1 MYEIWIKQNFKLKQ
15 IEETEQIKNI
25 HLYKRGVYEFEL
37 NERPKCKIC
46 GSDLK
51 FIKIGKRLIIDKCL
65 NKNCETNN
73 VNLKKGAPIKWK
85 AFLPNNILEQ
95 QHKNHV
101 ENNTYNLEF
110 LINKKGFTLE
120 EANEYIN
127 KHKQISSNLGKQN
140 KGKSTKERIIKKLGS
155 IEAAEKFIKE
165 YNCFCKEYWLKRGY
179 TEEEAIKNIS
189 EIQIK
194 NSNKVKNRKT
204 ISKQELI
211 DKGIDA
217 DLFMKE
223 KSIFCKEYW
232 LKRGYTEEE
241 AIKNISEIQTKNS
254 NKITIPGRRQASI
267 RCKEHWIKLGY
278 NEEESQK
285 IISRYQTTFSK
296 EICINKY
303 GKEKGLEIFKK
314 RQEKWQLTLHKTNK
328 MHCGYSKISQDLFNE
343 LIKHTNNEIYY
354 GSLNREYTIY
364 NKENKHIYAFDFTDL
379 TNRKII
385 EFQGDIY
392 HANPNLFSEDDKPS
406 PWNNLTSKELWQKDE
421 YKKQVALNN
430 NFDLIQIWES
440 DFRNNKEKTIKKCL
454 NFLNYE

>member
-1 MYEIWIKQNFKLKQ
+1 MYEIWTKQNFKLKQ

-51 FIKIGKRLIIDKCL
+51 FIKKGKRLIIDKCL

-73 VNLKKGAPIKWK
+73 INLKKGAPIKWK

-110 LINKKGFTLE
+110 LINKKGFSLE

-127 KHKQISSNLGKQN
+127 KHKQISSNSGKQN
-140 KGKSTKERIIKKLGS
+140 KGKSAKERIIKKLGS
-155 IEAAEKFIKE
+155 VEAAEKFIKE

-189 EIQIK
+189 EIQ
-194 NSNKVKNRKT
+194 
-204 ISKQELI
+204 
-211 DKGIDA
+211 
-217 DLFMKE
+217 
-223 KSIFCKEYW
+223 
-232 LKRGYTEEE
+232 
-241 AIKNISEIQTKNS
+241 TKNS
-254 NKITIPGRRQASI
+254 NKITVSSRRQASI
-267 RCKEHWIKLGY
+267 RCKEHWIKIGY

-314 RQEKWQLTLHKTNK
+314 RQEKWQLTLYKTNK

-379 TNRKII
+379 TNKKII

>member
-1 MYEIWIKQNFKLKQ
+1 MYEIWTKQNFKLKQ

-51 FIKIGKRLIIDKCL
+51 FIKKGKRLIIDKCL

-73 VNLKKGAPIKWK
+73 INLKKGAPIKWK

-110 LINKKGFTLE
+110 LINKKGFSLE

-127 KHKQISSNLGKQN
+127 KHKQISSNSGKQN
-140 KGKSTKERIIKKLGS
+140 KGKSAKERIIKKLGS
-155 IEAAEKFIKE
+155 VEAAEKFIKE

-189 EIQIK
+189 EIQ
-194 NSNKVKNRKT
+194 
-204 ISKQELI
+204 
-211 DKGIDA
+211 
-217 DLFMKE
+217 
-223 KSIFCKEYW
+223 
-232 LKRGYTEEE
+232 
-241 AIKNISEIQTKNS
+241 TKNS
-254 NKITIPGRRQASI
+254 NKITVSSRRQASI
-267 RCKEHWIKLGY
+267 RCKEHWIKIGY

-379 TNRKII
+379 TNKKNYRVSRRYISC
-385 EFQGDIY
+385 E
-392 HANPNLFSEDDKPS
+392 
-406 PWNNLTSKELWQKDE
+406 SK
-421 YKKQVALNN
+421 
-430 NFDLIQIWES
+430 FI
-440 DFRNNKEKTIKKCL
+440 FRR
-454 NFLNYE
+454 

>member
-1 MYEIWIKQNFKLKQ
+1 MYEIWTKQNFKLKQ

-51 FIKIGKRLIIDKCL
+51 FIKKGKRLIIDKCL

-73 VNLKKGAPIKWK
+73 INLKKGAPIKWK

-110 LINKKGFTLE
+110 LINKKGFSLE

-127 KHKQISSNLGKQN
+127 KHKQISSNSGKQN
-140 KGKSTKERIIKKLGS
+140 KGKSAKERIIKKLGS
-155 IEAAEKFIKE
+155 VEAAEKFIKE

-189 EIQIK
+189 EIQ
-194 NSNKVKNRKT
+194 
-204 ISKQELI
+204 
-211 DKGIDA
+211 
-217 DLFMKE
+217 
-223 KSIFCKEYW
+223 
-232 LKRGYTEEE
+232 
-241 AIKNISEIQTKNS
+241 TKNS
-254 NKITIPGRRQASI
+254 NKITVSSKRQASI
-267 RCKEHWIKLGY
+267 RCKEHWIKIGY

-379 TNRKII
+379 TNKKII

>member
-1 MYEIWIKQNFKLKQ
+1 MYEIWTKQNFKLKQ
-15 IEETEQIKNI
+15 IEETKQIKNI

-51 FIKIGKRLIIDKCL
+51 FIKKGKRLIIDKCL

-73 VNLKKGAPIKWK
+73 INLKKGAPIKWK

-110 LINKKGFTLE
+110 LINKKGFSLE

-127 KHKQISSNLGKQN
+127 KHKQISSNSGKQN
-140 KGKSTKERIIKKLGS
+140 KGKSVKERIIKKLGS
-155 IEAAEKFIKE
+155 VEAAEKFIKE

-189 EIQIK
+189 EIQ
-194 NSNKVKNRKT
+194 
-204 ISKQELI
+204 
-211 DKGIDA
+211 
-217 DLFMKE
+217 
-223 KSIFCKEYW
+223 
-232 LKRGYTEEE
+232 
-241 AIKNISEIQTKNS
+241 TKNS
-254 NKITIPGRRQASI
+254 NKITVSSRRQASI
-267 RCKEHWIKLGY
+267 RCKEHWIKIGY

-379 TNRKII
+379 TNKKII

>member
-1 MYEIWIKQNFKLKQ
+1 MYEIWTKRNFKLIQ
-15 IEETEQIKNI
+15 IEETEDIKNI

-46 GSDLK
+46 GSDLR
-51 FIKIGKRLIIDKCL
+51 FIKKGKRLIIDKCL

-73 VNLKKGAPIKWK
+73 INLKKGAPIKWK
-85 AFLPNNILEQ
+85 AFLPDNLIKDSKEKKSKAAKYSLTLDYYLNKGYTKEESQKLLDN
-95 QHKNHV
+95 HKNK
-101 ENNTYNLEF
+101 
-110 LINKKGFTLE
+110 LIEASKKRKGISQKQVLIDKYGIEIANKIL
-120 EANEYIN
+120 
-127 KHKQISSNLGKQN
+127 
-140 KGKSTKERIIKKLGS
+140 KERSCLN
-155 IEAAEKFIKE
+155 IEF
-165 YNCFCKEYWLKRGY
+165 YLKRGY
-179 TEEEAIKNIS
+179 TKEEAINIIS
-189 EIQIK
+189 KRQKE
-194 NSNKVKNRKT
+194 NSSKVKNYHT
-204 ISKQELI
+204 LTKQELI
-211 DKGIDA
+211 NKGIDA

-241 AIKNISEIQTKNS
+241 AIKNISKIQRKNS
-254 NKITIPGRRQASI
+254 SKVTTLVKRQSSI

-314 RQEKWQLTLHKTNK
+314 RQEKWQLTLHKTHK
-328 MHCGYSKISQDLFNE
+328 LHCGYSKISQDLFNE
-343 LIKHTNNEIYY
+343 LVKHTNNEIYY

-364 NKENKHIYAFDFTDL
+364 NKENKHVYSFDFTDL

-406 PWNNLTSKELWQKDE
+406 PWSNLTSKELWEKDK
-421 YKKQVALNN
+421 YKQQIAINN
-430 NFDLIQIWES
+430 NFDIIQIWES
-440 DFRNNKEKTIKKCL
+440 DFRNNKEETIKKCI

>member
-1 MYEIWIKQNFKLKQ
+1 MYEIWTKQNFKLKQ

-51 FIKIGKRLIIDKCL
+51 FIKKGKRLIIDKCL

-73 VNLKKGAPIKWK
+73 INLKKGAPIKWK

-110 LINKKGFTLE
+110 LINKKGFSLE

-127 KHKQISSNLGKQN
+127 KHKQISSNSGKQN
-140 KGKSTKERIIKKLGS
+140 KGKSAKERIIKKLGS
-155 IEAAEKFIKE
+155 VEAAEKFIKE

-189 EIQIK
+189 EIQ
-194 NSNKVKNRKT
+194 
-204 ISKQELI
+204 
-211 DKGIDA
+211 
-217 DLFMKE
+217 
-223 KSIFCKEYW
+223 
-232 LKRGYTEEE
+232 
-241 AIKNISEIQTKNS
+241 TKNS
-254 NKITIPGRRQASI
+254 NKITVSSRRQASI
-267 RCKEHWIKLGY
+267 RCKEHWIKIGY

-379 TNRKII
+379 TNKKII

-440 DFRNNKEKTIKKCL
+440 DFRNNKEKTIKNVL
-454 NFLNYE
+454 IF

>member
-1 MYEIWIKQNFKLKQ
+1 MYEIWTKQNFKLKQ

-51 FIKIGKRLIIDKCL
+51 FIKKGKRLIIDKCL

-73 VNLKKGAPIKWK
+73 INLKKGAPIKWK

-110 LINKKGFTLE
+110 LINKKGFSLE

-127 KHKQISSNLGKQN
+127 KHKQISSNSGKQN
-140 KGKSTKERIIKKLGS
+140 KGKSAKERIIKKLGS
-155 IEAAEKFIKE
+155 VEAAEKFIKE

-189 EIQIK
+189 EIQ
-194 NSNKVKNRKT
+194 
-204 ISKQELI
+204 
-211 DKGIDA
+211 
-217 DLFMKE
+217 
-223 KSIFCKEYW
+223 
-232 LKRGYTEEE
+232 
-241 AIKNISEIQTKNS
+241 TKNS
-254 NKITIPGRRQASI
+254 NKITVSSRRQASI
-267 RCKEHWIKLGY
+267 RCKEHWIKIGY

-379 TNRKII
+379 TNKKII

>member
-1 MYEIWIKQNFKLKQ
+1 MYEIWTKQNFKLKQ

-51 FIKIGKRLIIDKCL
+51 FIKKGKRLIIDKCL

-73 VNLKKGAPIKWK
+73 INLKKGAPIKWK

-110 LINKKGFTLE
+110 LINKKGFSLE

-127 KHKQISSNLGKQN
+127 KHKQISSNSGKQN
-140 KGKSTKERIIKKLGS
+140 KGKSVKERIIKKLGS
-155 IEAAEKFIKE
+155 VEAAEKFIKE

-189 EIQIK
+189 EIQ
-194 NSNKVKNRKT
+194 
-204 ISKQELI
+204 
-211 DKGIDA
+211 
-217 DLFMKE
+217 
-223 KSIFCKEYW
+223 
-232 LKRGYTEEE
+232 
-241 AIKNISEIQTKNS
+241 TKNS
-254 NKITIPGRRQASI
+254 NKITVPSRRQASI
-267 RCKEHWIKLGY
+267 RCKEHWIKIGY

-303 GKEKGLEIFKK
+303 GKEKGLEIFKN

-379 TNRKII
+379 TNKKII

>member
-1 MYEIWIKQNFKLKQ
+1 MYEIWTKQNFKLKQ

-37 NERPKCKIC
+37 NKRPKCKIC

-51 FIKIGKRLIIDKCL
+51 FIKKGKRLIIDKCL

-73 VNLKKGAPIKWK
+73 INLKKGAPIKWK

-110 LINKKGFTLE
+110 LINKKGFSLE

-127 KHKQISSNLGKQN
+127 KHKQISSNSGKQN
-140 KGKSTKERIIKKLGS
+140 KGKSVKERIIKKLGS
-155 IEAAEKFIKE
+155 VEAAEKFIKE

-189 EIQIK
+189 EIQ
-194 NSNKVKNRKT
+194 
-204 ISKQELI
+204 
-211 DKGIDA
+211 
-217 DLFMKE
+217 
-223 KSIFCKEYW
+223 
-232 LKRGYTEEE
+232 
-241 AIKNISEIQTKNS
+241 TKNS
-254 NKITIPGRRQASI
+254 NKITVPSRRQASI
-267 RCKEHWIKLGY
+267 RCKEHWIKIGY

-303 GKEKGLEIFKK
+303 GKEKGSEIFKK

-379 TNRKII
+379 TNKKII

>member
-1 MYEIWIKQNFKLKQ
+1 MYEIWTKQNFKLKQ

-51 FIKIGKRLIIDKCL
+51 FIKKGKRLIIDKCL

-73 VNLKKGAPIKWK
+73 INLKKGAPIKWK

-110 LINKKGFTLE
+110 LINKKGFSLE

-127 KHKQISSNLGKQN
+127 KHKQISSNSGKQN
-140 KGKSTKERIIKKLGS
+140 KGKSAKERIIKKLGS
-155 IEAAEKFIKE
+155 VEAAEKFIKE

-189 EIQIK
+189 EIQ
-194 NSNKVKNRKT
+194 
-204 ISKQELI
+204 
-211 DKGIDA
+211 
-217 DLFMKE
+217 
-223 KSIFCKEYW
+223 
-232 LKRGYTEEE
+232 
-241 AIKNISEIQTKNS
+241 TKNS
-254 NKITIPGRRQASI
+254 NKNTVPSRRQASI
-267 RCKEHWIKLGY
+267 RCKEHWIKIGY

-303 GKEKGLEIFKK
+303 GKEKGLEIFKN

-379 TNRKII
+379 TNKKII